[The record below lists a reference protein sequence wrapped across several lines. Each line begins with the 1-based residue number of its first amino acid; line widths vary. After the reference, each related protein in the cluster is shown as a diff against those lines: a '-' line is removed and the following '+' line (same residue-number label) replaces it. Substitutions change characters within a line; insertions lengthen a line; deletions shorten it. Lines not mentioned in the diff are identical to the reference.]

1 MSSNPL
7 MMGYECDGDLLLAGA
22 ALASVR
28 PLRGACGCKL
38 QAVGSDLTGLAA
50 QFQ

>member
-7 MMGYECDGDLLLAGA
+7 IMGYESGDLLLAGVT
-22 ALASVR
+22 LAGGRVTARSLWV
-28 PLRGACGCKL
+28 
-38 QAVGSDLTGLAA
+38 QVVGSDLTGLAV